1 MAEPGLDP
9 RGLDARFRRAR
20 GVSSSSESGS
30 SASWKESTAA
40 AGGGGKRSDVSEWWL
55 SKPERMQIMSA
66 AAFMELARELTMCYV
81 AAIPF
86 SCLFYGGGAAIL
98 GCCELRG
105 RGWQRA
111 VRLTQAPPWALGR
124 YAAEERRRGRR
135 KKMTDETHTAII
147 WRKRRTEGYSSQYG
161 NTLVCIWAQQ
171 HPKRI

>member
-1 MAEPGLDP
+1 M
-9 RGLDARFRRAR
+9 
-20 GVSSSSESGS
+20 SSSSESGS
-30 SASWKESTAA
+30 SASRMESTAA

-55 SKPERMQIMSA
+55 SKPEKMQIMSA
-66 AAFMELARELTMCYV
+66 AAFMELASELTMCYV

-86 SCLFYGGGAAIL
+86 SCPFYGDAAAIL

-111 VRLTQAPPWALGR
+111 VRLTQAPAWALGR
-124 YAAEERRRGRR
+124 YAVEGRRWGRR
-135 KKMTDETHTAII
+135 KKMTDGTHTAVI
-147 WRKRRTEGYSSQYG
+147 WRKRRTEGYSCQYG

>member
-1 MAEPGLDP
+1 MAEPGL
-9 RGLDARFRRAR
+9 GARFRRAREAGGR

-30 SASWKESTAA
+30 SASRMESTVA

-55 SKPERMQIMSA
+55 SKPEKMQIMSA
-66 AAFMELARELTMCYV
+66 TAFMELASELTMCYV

-86 SCLFYGGGAAIL
+86 SCPFYGGGAAIL

-135 KKMTDETHTAII
+135 KKMTDETHTVVI
-147 WRKRRTEGYSSQYG
+147 WTKRTEGYSCQYE